1 MTAKTE
7 QQQGREELFDEMQ
20 RMFDSACA
28 GVRTEAITGNAV
40 KEAFWRGQR
49 CTALCALLLATQTSA
64 LAEQQQG
71 REGELLP
78 CPFCGMIAQQIGPAQ
93 YRLWHADDC
102 KLSPCNPE
110 WFKTQR
116 EIDNWNRRVTAL
128 AGEGESSG
136 TKLNRQTAKQI
147 ESDVASGE
155 CQIEDIGGLVFT
167 HLQIAQKRG
176 EVLIKRRLSEMV
188 NGRATAPTE
197 KGAGEI

>member
-71 REGELLP
+71 REGEL
-78 CPFCGMIAQQIGPAQ
+78 
-93 YRLWHADDC
+93 R
-102 KLSPCNPE
+102 
-110 WFKTQR
+110 T
-116 EIDNWNRRVTAL
+116 
-128 AGEGESSG
+128 EGEFPTNADLDWMEVAIQRHTGGFEEWWNQNKNELSG
-136 TKLNRQTAKQI
+136 REWLKIIISVWEAGRGAK
-147 ESDVASGE
+147 
-155 CQIEDIGGLVFT
+155 
-167 HLQIAQKRG
+167 
-176 EVLIKRRLSEMV
+176 
-188 NGRATAPTE
+188 APTE
-197 KGAGEI
+197 KGE